1 MTITM
6 TMTMTMT
13 MAMAMAMAMPDAD
26 HRDQRGDGRVLA
38 RRREVRA
45 YLGGSGAGVS

>member
-1 MTITM
+1 MCLIQITPRALL
-6 TMTMTMT
+6 T

-26 HRDQRGDGRVLA
+26 HRDQRSDGRVLA

-45 YLGGSGAGVS
+45 YLVGVVRL